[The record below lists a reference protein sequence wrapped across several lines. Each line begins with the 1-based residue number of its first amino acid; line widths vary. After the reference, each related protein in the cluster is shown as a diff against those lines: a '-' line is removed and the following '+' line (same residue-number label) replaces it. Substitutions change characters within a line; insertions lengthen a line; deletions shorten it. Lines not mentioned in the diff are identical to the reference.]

1 MKSANGINL
10 TMLCDFY
17 ELTMGNGYFV
27 SGRQDEIT
35 YFDIFYRSVPDEGGF
50 AIAAGLEQI
59 IDYVK
64 KLHFDEDDIA
74 YLRSRGM
81 FDEGFLAYLRDFRF
95 TGDIWAVPEGTPIF
109 PREPI
114 VTVRAPAIQAQLLET
129 YMLLEF
135 NHQSLIATKA
145 NRVCRAAEGA
155 RCWSSARAGHRHRG
169 RRDGARRVHR
179 RLRGDGLHRVRP
191 ALRRARGGHDGALLG
206 ADVPQRV

>member
-35 YFDIFYRSVPDEGGF
+35 YFDMFYRSVPDAGGF
-50 AIAAGLEQI
+50 AVAAGLEQI
-59 IDYVK
+59 IDYVQ
-64 KLHFDEDDIA
+64 KLHFDEEDIA
-74 YLRSRGM
+74 YLRSRGI
-81 FDEGFLAYLRDFRF
+81 FDEGFLSYLREFRF

-109 PREPI
+109 PKEP
-114 VTVRAPAIQAQLLET
+114 VLTVRAPAIQAQLLET

-145 NRVCRAAEGA
+145 NRICR
-155 RCWSSARAGHRHRG
+155 SADGRAVLEFGS
-169 RRDGARRVHR
+169 RRT
-179 RLRGDGLHRVRP
+179 
-191 ALRRARGGHDGALLG
+191 
-206 ADVPQRV
+206 